1 MKCGR
6 DVSIR
11 EGHRAQPQLH
21 LGPLIRCPVS
31 PESDLALG
39 WPSYFASALA
49 RDHGSGVPRR
59 GGGGG
64 GVCSISVCMYT
75 GPLGLSGD
83 TQGSLAQ
90 RWHLSALD
98 FLSWTLWAG
107 VVSCAL
113 CPASRGLFFP
123 PGLGND

>member
-1 MKCGR
+1 MTCGR

-64 GVCSISVCMYT
+64 GVCSISVCMDT

-98 FLSWTLWAG
+98 FLSWTLWG
-107 VVSCAL
+107 VLCPVLCAL
-113 CPASRGLFFP
+113 LAEGSFFSW
-123 PGLGND
+123 PGE